1 MYKNNVNRILSII
14 LIACMVITM
23 APINVFA
30 ENTNLYTANTNF
42 AGYNQLIKVTDYYAA
57 FGSSKKI
64 SAPMEGVARFAVGYP
79 ADKNSLPETGISL
92 RDLESEI
99 YRLKYYSFESK
110 YGEQAEEF
118 TEKEWFSSKGIN
130 AQTWLSQIILDI
142 ISVGGDPSNYG
153 GRNYVYEL
161 MKYQSK
167 ATKGLFSNSGK
178 YAGSADGLA
187 TLALNAYW
195 GNEWA
200 LTDEAEGLGKVA
212 AVQAMMDNYRYTY
225 GGADGGKVDSTFRK
239 GNEWGL
245 GTVSKQMIQ
254 EAIYYN
260 IFWLSQGVSSFSYD
274 TATTGSAITAS
285 AISQSYLSSG
295 IDGSLIQ
302 EKLEDIASKMK
313 NKNVM
318 GQSFETIRKAQCE
331 LQAAYIISS
340 LSAGIAVDD
349 SEWVELAKF
358 QLDDGS
364 YKRKVADLVS
374 NGEATAMVAIA
385 LDYGNRVSNGENR
398 AICSAFNRLQ
408 YNGNTSSVKSD
419 IACVLS
425 DQKALRSSIE
435 NESNF
440 NALLNSVRA
449 VCVDTGYKSELS
461 FFSKTPQGI
470 LAYNDVIM
478 PKDGEPDICVSVV
491 LTIKHGSTMDI
502 VESQSF
508 VIKSEDKTFPFSKN
522 EKLLKDYYIGL
533 IDKKGLTSSVEP
545 VAVLSILG
553 KDVLSQIPN
562 NISFYPVPKT
572 DRYESDYSY
581 YGTSGTSYFPEAMA
595 IIDEIALGKNP
606 KNYQRAS
613 QGIGEIEKVDLVNEL
628 LARQLDNGSFANNYQ
643 SLGIDSTL
651 ALEIFFNGSDW
662 GNDENATQKGRI
674 GAIES
679 LLSYMTDC
687 QGVENGRSYGEFL
700 KDNSGTGVLDK
711 WVLWQSEAAILL
723 SRWLNDETIVTVNG
737 VSGELKVFVQKEID
751 GLIKTL
757 NAVYD
762 GQFTNGK
769 CGIRGMD
776 TYSKY
781 ISALIACGNKQTIDD
796 KKVWDVLRNSRL
808 SNGTYPGFL
817 HDIDNPTSQNIKF
830 SVDKHYTAYVAMAMG
845 DYVNNKALLSTLSFD
860 ISGVSDEDAVNNDLA
875 SLNIPDTV
883 TGNLTLISKGFY
895 GSNIAW
901 ASSNNDIINQNTGI
915 VTRPTIGQANA
926 VVKLTATISRNTYV
940 KTYDFY
946 VVVLSMGSEEQEIV
960 RADYDD
966 LNVPPY
972 VTADLSLP
980 IKGVHGSDITWQ
992 SSNESVLSNDG
1003 KVTFKDIETKLV
1015 LTAAVSKGSYTKIK
1029 EFYITVSKIIDNNN
1043 VVEKAINQLRE
1054 VYNTKRNLTGIYWDV
1069 FAAKSVLGD
1078 DFDKYNFKVYDVKS
1092 HRKGSAW
1099 QGTDYAAIVLQIL
1112 SQGDNPYN
1120 YQGVNYVEQL
1130 LNWIANNGWGAWG
1143 NPSWTLMALDAAAAD
1158 YEGYTFS
1165 ARDVLG
1171 SYLAGLKNLQYG
1183 PDLAGWALIPLSSHI
1198 NDDEAFR
1205 DARII
1210 PALEEFRLTLKSS
1223 QEKSGKNKGL
1233 FNTGGVEGGIL
1244 TLSNGCVVS
1253 GFEALTAAGLSGF
1266 DLTDN
1271 YWKIDGTGVLEA
1283 IYNIDIVGKQ
1293 NISNQEIIEFGDV
1306 YYGDSL
1312 WKRVGIKKSD
1322 FITLINTANVLV
1334 ENKKSDY
1341 TISSYNDLKLAY
1353 DSAVTVNNNVDKM
1366 SKNYYGPSYFA
1377 LRDAIDNL
1385 KPAGVV
1391 SVKILG
1397 DKNKEIIIESATVSK
1412 TGTVLEVIE
1421 EIAKQNRISL
1431 TVHDNKIKEIGGL
1444 VARENQDW
1452 YCYEKILSGT
1462 ARITNPLNTYKIKE
1476 GTDLIF
1482 KYCSDTTSLKQ
1493 DSTLEEHLV
1502 HDVKD
1507 AIVIEGAIDSN
1518 YIVTG
1523 DLVLKNSGL
1532 FGTTI
1537 SWVSNK
1543 PFAIDE
1549 NGKVN
1554 RDEKEDVKVSLTAKI
1569 YLNGIQIEK
1578 NYDVIVKSIS
1588 GGGTTPSDKYAYISV
1603 VGPVGTGKVFFRKQA
1618 IKIEPGETAFSLLEK
1633 TNLSLDVDR
1642 NTQYGVYVSGIEGL
1656 SEMDEGP
1663 ESGWL
1668 YRVNGVFPSHSAAL
1682 ERVYEND
1689 YVEWL
1694 YTRDL
1699 GKDVGGYM
1707 PGVENGTNPSQSESP
1722 ATISAKATISNGI
1735 ATLITKSDDIL
1746 KAIEDAKKNN
1756 INSISIAPIIEGEAN
1771 KVNVQIDK
1779 SSISKIADN
1788 KSLKLNIIT
1797 PIATIS
1803 IPNKSL
1809 LDLEKNTG
1817 SVIMITTTKNTDNTI
1832 SVEVRVG
1839 NKLLDDLGG
1848 GIAIALSGSNFNN
1861 STVLAKVCEDDSIKI
1876 IKKAFVEGKN
1886 IYGLVDGSVTI
1897 KIIDNIKMFED
1908 ISNNSWYSK
1917 AVLFAAS
1924 HELFGGTSDMLFSP
1938 NIPMSRA
1945 MLVTVLHRLEDTPNI
1960 QNNNSNFV
1968 DVNIESYY
1976 GNAVSWAT
1984 NEKLV
1989 NGTGNAFN
1997 PNNDITREELITI
2010 LYRYAKHI
2018 NIDTSIE
2025 NNDINFNDENYIS
2038 EWAYE
2043 AMSWAI
2049 ENGIIAGKENRLID
2063 PKGKSTRA
2071 EVAIILERF
2080 IKNIQFR
2087 NLVNFSSF

>member
-14 LIACMVITM
+14 LIACMIITM

-42 AGYNQLIKVTDYYAA
+42 VGYNQLIKVTDYYAA

-79 ADKNSLPETGISL
+79 ADKNSLPENEVTLKSIEA
-92 RDLESEI
+92 DI

-153 GRNYVYEL
+153 GRNYIYEL

-178 YAGSADGLA
+178 YAGSADGLS

-195 GNEWA
+195 GDEWA
-200 LTDEAEGLGKVA
+200 LTNEAEGLGKVA
-212 AVQAMMDNYRYTY
+212 AVQAMTDNYRYTY
-225 GGADGGKVDSTFRK
+225 GGADGGKVDIGTFRK
-239 GNEWGL
+239 GKEWGL
-245 GTVSKQMIQ
+245 GTVGRQMTQ

-260 IFWLSQGVSSFSYD
+260 IFWLSQGLSSFSYD

-285 AISQSYLSSG
+285 AILQSNSSSG
-295 IDGSLIQ
+295 IDGNLIQ

-318 GQSFETIRKAQCE
+318 GQSFETIRKAKCE

-349 SEWVELAKF
+349 SEWSELAKF

-364 YKRKVADLVS
+364 YKRKADDLVS
-374 NGEATAMVAIA
+374 NGEATAMAAIA
-385 LDYGNRVSNGENR
+385 LDYGNRISNGENR
-398 AICSAFNRLQ
+398 ASCSAFNRLQ

-435 NESNF
+435 NESDF
-440 NALLNSVRA
+440 NVLLNNVRTA
-449 VCVDTGYKSELS
+449 CADTGYKSELS

-478 PKDGEPDICVSVV
+478 PKDGEPDICVNLV
-491 LTIKHGSTMDI
+491 LTIKCGSTMDI

-508 VIKSEDKTFPFSKN
+508 VLKSEDKTFPFSKN

-533 IDKKGLTSSVEP
+533 TDKKGLTSSVDP
-545 VAVLSILG
+545 VAVLSLLG
-553 KDVLSQIPN
+553 RDVLSQIPN
-562 NISFYPVPKT
+562 NISFYPVQNT
-572 DRYESDYSY
+572 NRGEGDYSY
-581 YGTSGTSYFPEAMA
+581 YGTAGNFYYPEAMA

-606 KNYQRAS
+606 KKYLRAS
-613 QGIGEIEKVDLVNEL
+613 QGTGEIKEVDLVNEL
-628 LARQLDNGSFANNYQ
+628 LSRQLENGSFDNNWYG
-643 SLGIDSTL
+643 LNIDSIL
-651 ALEIFFNGSDW
+651 ALEIFFNGNEW
-662 GNDENATQKGRI
+662 GNNESGTQKGRV

-679 LLSYMTDC
+679 LLSYITDC
-687 QGVENGRSYGEFL
+687 QGVENGRSYGKFL
-700 KDNSGTGVLDK
+700 LDNSGTGVLDS
-711 WVLWQSEAAILL
+711 WVLQQSEAAILL

-737 VSGELKVFVQKEID
+737 VSGELKVFAQKEID

-762 GQFTNGK
+762 GQFTYGK
-769 CGIRGMD
+769 CGFKKID
-776 TYSKY
+776 AYSKY
-781 ISALIACGNKQTIDD
+781 VSALVASGNKQTVDD

-808 SNGTYPGFL
+808 NNGTYPIFL
-817 HDIDNPTSQNIKF
+817 HDIDNPITQNQKL
-830 SVDKHYTAYVAMAMG
+830 SVNKQYTAYVAMAMG
-845 DYVNNKALLSTLSFD
+845 DYVYNRALLSTISFD
-860 ISGVSDEDAVNNDLA
+860 ISGVSDEEAVNNDLA

-895 GSNIAW
+895 GSNITW
-901 ASSNNDIINQNTGI
+901 TSSNNDIINQNSGI
-915 VTRPTIGQANA
+915 VTRPMIGQANS
-926 VVKLTATISRNTYV
+926 VVKLTATLSRNTYV

-946 VVVLSMGSEEQEIV
+946 VVVLAMGSEEQEIV
-960 RADYDD
+960 SADYDD

-980 IKGVHGSDITWQ
+980 IKGVHGSNITWQ
-992 SSNESVLSNDG
+992 SSNESVVSNDG
-1003 KVTFKDIETKLV
+1003 KVTFKDIEMKLV
-1015 LTAAVSKGSYTKIK
+1015 LTATLSKGAYTKTK
-1029 EFYITVSKIIDNNN
+1029 EFHITVSKIIDNNN

-1099 QGTDYAAIVLQIL
+1099 QGTDYAAIILQIL

-1158 YEGYTFS
+1158 YEGYNFR

-1171 SYLAGLKNLQYG
+1171 SYLAELKNLQYG

-1205 DARII
+1205 DARIT

-1223 QEKSGKNKGL
+1223 QEKTGKNKGL

-1253 GFEALTAAGLSGF
+1253 GFEALTAAGLPGY

-1312 WKRVGIKKSD
+1312 WKRVGIKKLD
-1322 FITLINTANVLV
+1322 FITLINTANELV

-1341 TISSYNDLKLAY
+1341 TISSYNNLKLAY
-1353 DSAVTVNNNVDKM
+1353 DKAVSVNNNADKM

-1397 DKNKEIIIESATVSK
+1397 NKNKEIIIESATVSK

-1421 EIAKQNRISL
+1421 EIAKQNKVSL

-1452 YCYEKILSGT
+1452 YCYEKTLSGT
-1462 ARITNPLNTYKIKE
+1462 VHVTNPLNTYKIKE
-1476 GTDLIF
+1476 GTELIF
-1482 KYCSDTTSLKQ
+1482 KYCSDIASLKQ
-1493 DSTLEEHLV
+1493 GSTLEEHLV

-1507 AIVIEGAIDSN
+1507 ALVIEGAIDSN

-1523 DLVLKNSGL
+1523 NLVLPNSGL

-1537 SWVSNK
+1537 SWTSNK
-1543 PFAIDE
+1543 LFAIDE

-1569 YLNGIQIEK
+1569 YLNGIQTDK
-1578 NYDVIVKSIS
+1578 NFDVIVKSLS
-1588 GGGTTPSDKYAYISV
+1588 GGTTTPTDKYAYISV

-1642 NTQYGVYVSGIEGL
+1642 HTQYGVYVSGIEGL

-1668 YRVNGVFPSHSAAL
+1668 YRVNGVFPSHSSAL

-1707 PGVENGTNPSQSESP
+1707 PGIENGTNPSQSDTP
-1722 ATISAKATISNGI
+1722 ATIFAKAAISNGI
-1735 ATLITKSDDIL
+1735 ATLITNNDDIL

-1779 SSISKIADN
+1779 SSISKIANN

-1797 PIATIS
+1797 PIATII

-1809 LDLEKNTG
+1809 LDINKNAG
-1817 SVIMITTTKNTDNTI
+1817 SAIVITTTKNADNTI

-1839 NKLLDDLGG
+1839 NKLLDYLDG
-1848 GIAIALSGSNFNN
+1848 GISIVLSGSNFNN
-1861 STVLAKVCEDDSIKI
+1861 STVLAKVLGNDSIKI
-1876 IKKAFVEGKN
+1876 IKKSFVDGKN
-1886 IYGLVDGSVTI
+1886 IYGLVDGSVEI
-1897 KIIDNIKMFED
+1897 KVIDNIKIFED

-1917 AVLFAAS
+1917 AVLFATS
-1924 HELFGGTSDMLFSP
+1924 HELFGGTSDKLFSP
-1938 NIPMSRA
+1938 NMPMSRA

-1960 QNNNSNFV
+1960 QNNTINFV
-1968 DVNIESYY
+1968 DVNIDSYY

-1984 NEKLV
+1984 AEKIV
-1989 NGTGNAFN
+1989 NGSGNAFN

-2010 LYRYAKHI
+2010 LYRYAK
-2018 NIDTSIE
+2018 NIGANTSNK
-2025 NNDINFNDENYIS
+2025 NNEIIFSDKNNVS

-2043 AMSWAI
+2043 AMSWAVD
-2049 ENGIIAGKENRLID
+2049 NGIITGKENNLID

-2080 IKNIQFR
+2080 IKNI
-2087 NLVNFSSF
+2087 LK

>member
-1 MYKNNVNRILSII
+1 MYKNNVNRILSIM
-14 LIACMVITM
+14 LIVCMIITM

-30 ENTNLYTANTNF
+30 ENTILYTANSNF
-42 AGYNQLIKVTDYYAA
+42 AGYNQLIKVTDYYTA
-57 FGSSKKI
+57 FESSKRI

-79 ADKNSLPETGISL
+79 ASKNSLPENESELKSI
-92 RDLESEI
+92 ESEI
-99 YRLKYYSFESK
+99 YTLKYYSFESK
-110 YGEQAEEF
+110 YGEQAEDF
-118 TEKEWFSSKGIN
+118 TEKEWFSSQGIN
-130 AQTWLSQIILDI
+130 TQTWLSQIILDI

-167 ATKGLFSNSGK
+167 ATNGLFSNLGK

-195 GNEWA
+195 GDEWA
-200 LTDEAEGLGKVA
+200 LTNEAEGLGKEA
-212 AVQAMMDNYRYTY
+212 AVQSMMDNYRYTY
-225 GGADGGKVDSTFRK
+225 GGADGGKVDITTFIK
-239 GNEWGL
+239 GKEWGL
-245 GTVSKQMIQ
+245 GTVGRQMTQ

-260 IFWLSQGVSSFSYD
+260 IFWLSQGLSSFTNTS
-274 TATTGSAITAS
+274 ATSSSAITAS
-285 AISQSYLSSG
+285 AISYSNESSC
-295 IDGSLIQ
+295 INGSLVQ
-302 EKLEDIASKMK
+302 EKLEDIAKNMK

-318 GQSFETIRKAQCE
+318 GQSFETIRRAQCE

-340 LSAGIAVDD
+340 LSAGIDVDD
-349 SEWVELAKF
+349 NEWEELSKF

-364 YKRKVADLVS
+364 YKRKADDLVS
-374 NGEATAMVAIA
+374 NGEATAMAAIA
-385 LDYGNRVSNGENR
+385 LDYGNRVSQGEDKRN
-398 AICSAFNRLQ
+398 CSAFNRLQ
-408 YNGNTSSVKSD
+408 YNGNTSTVKDD
-419 IACVLS
+419 IAYVLS

-435 NESNF
+435 NESDF
-440 NALLNSVRA
+440 NVLLNNIRTA
-449 VCVDTGYKSELS
+449 CDDTSYKSELS

-478 PKDGEPDICVSVV
+478 PKDGEPDIFVSLV
-491 LTIKHGSTMDI
+491 LTIRHGSTMDV
-502 VESQSF
+502 VESQGF
-508 VIKSEDKTFPFSKN
+508 VLKSEDKTFPLSKN

-533 IDKKGLTSSVEP
+533 KDNKGLTSSAEP
-545 VAVLSILG
+545 VAVLSLLG
-553 KDVLSQIPN
+553 KDILSQIPN
-562 NISFYPVPKT
+562 NISFYPVQNA
-572 DRYESDYSY
+572 DRYEGDYSY
-581 YGTSGTSYFPEAMA
+581 YSTAGNFYFPETMA

-606 KNYQRAS
+606 KNYLRAS
-613 QGIGEIEKVDLVNEL
+613 QGTGEIKEVDLVNEL
-628 LARQLDNGSFANNYQ
+628 LAKQLENGRFSDNY
-643 SLGIDSTL
+643 LLCDIDSVL
-651 ALEIFFNGSDW
+651 ALEIFFDGNDW
-662 GNDENATQKGRI
+662 GNNENGTQKGRV

-679 LLSYMTDC
+679 LLSNMTDC

-700 KDNSGTGVLDK
+700 VGSSGTGVLDS
-711 WVLWQSEAAILL
+711 WVLQQSEAAILL
-723 SRWLNDETIVTVNG
+723 SRWLNDETIVTLNG
-737 VSGELKVFVQKEID
+737 ISGELKEFAQKEID

-762 GQFTNGK
+762 GRFTNGK
-769 CGIRGMD
+769 CGFKKID
-776 TYSKY
+776 AYSKY
-781 ISALIACGNKQTIDD
+781 ISALVASGNKQTIND

-808 SNGTYPGFL
+808 TNGTYPVFL
-817 HDIDNPTSQNIKF
+817 HDIDNPIAQNQKL
-830 SVDKHYTAYVAMAMG
+830 SANKQYTAYVAMAMG
-845 DYVNNKALLSTLSFD
+845 DYINNKALLSTLSFD
-860 ISGVSDEDAVNNDLA
+860 ISGVSDEEAVNNDLA
-875 SLNIPDTV
+875 SLNIPDTI
-883 TGNLTLISKGFY
+883 TENLTLISKGFY
-895 GSNIAW
+895 GSNITW
-901 ASSNNDIINQNTGI
+901 TSSNNDIINQNTGT
-915 VTRPTIGQANA
+915 VTRPMIGQANS
-926 VVKLTATISRNTYV
+926 VVKLTATVTRNSYV

-946 VVVLSMGSEEQEIV
+946 VVVLAMGSEEQEIV
-960 RADYDD
+960 SADYDD

-972 VTADLSLP
+972 VTTDLSLP

-992 SSNESVLSNDG
+992 SSNESIITNDG

-1015 LTAAVSKGSYTKIK
+1015 LTATLSKGAYTRTK
-1029 EFYITVSKIIDNNN
+1029 EFHITVSKIIDNNN

-1099 QGTDYAAIVLQIL
+1099 QGTDYASIVLQIL

-1158 YEGYTFS
+1158 YEGYNFR

-1171 SYLAGLKNLQYG
+1171 SYLAELKNLQYG

-1198 NDDEAFR
+1198 NDDEEFR
-1205 DARII
+1205 DTRII
-1210 PALEEFRLTLKSS
+1210 PDLEEFRLTLKSS

-1233 FNTGGVEGGIL
+1233 FNTGGVEGGII

-1253 GFEALTAAGLSGF
+1253 GFEALTAAGLPGF

-1283 IYNIDIVGKQ
+1283 MYNIDIAGKQ
-1293 NISNQEIIEFGDV
+1293 NISNQEIVEFGDV

-1322 FITLINTANVLV
+1322 FITLIDTANELV

-1341 TISSYNDLKLAY
+1341 TIISYNNLKLAY
-1353 DSAVTVNNNVDKM
+1353 DNAVSVNNNTDKM
-1366 SKNYYGPSYFA
+1366 SKNYYGPAYFA
-1377 LRDAIDNL
+1377 LRDAINDL
-1385 KPAGVV
+1385 KPAGAV

-1421 EIAKQNRISL
+1421 EIAKQNKISL
-1431 TVHDNKIKEIGGL
+1431 TVYDNKIKEIGGL
-1444 VARENQDW
+1444 VARESQDW
-1452 YCYEKILSGT
+1452 YCYENTQSGT
-1462 ARITNPLNTYKIKE
+1462 VLVTNPLNSYEVKE
-1476 GTDLIF
+1476 GAELTF
-1482 KYCSDTTSLKQ
+1482 KYCSDTASLEQ
-1493 DSTLEEHLV
+1493 GATLEEHLV
-1502 HDVKD
+1502 HDGKD
-1507 AIVIEGAIDSN
+1507 ALSIGGAIDTN
-1518 YIVTG
+1518 YVVTG
-1523 DLVLKNSGL
+1523 DLVLQNSGL

-1537 SWVSNK
+1537 SWTSNK
-1543 PFAIDE
+1543 LFAIDE

-1569 YLNGIQIEK
+1569 YLNGIQAEK
-1578 NYDVIVKSIS
+1578 NFEVVVKSMS
-1588 GGGTTPSDKYAYISV
+1588 GGSTTPTDKYAYISV

-1633 TNLSLDVDR
+1633 TGLSLDVDM

-1656 SEMDEGP
+1656 SETDEGP

-1668 YRVNGVFPSHSAAL
+1668 YRVNGVFPGHSAAL
-1682 ERVYEND
+1682 ERVYEGY

-1707 PGVENGTNPSQSESP
+1707 PGIENGTNPSQSDTP
-1722 ATISAKATISNGI
+1722 ATVSAKAAIVNGI

-1746 KAIEDAKKNN
+1746 KAIEDAMKNN
-1756 INSISIAPIIEGEAN
+1756 INSISIKPIIEGEAY

-1779 SSISKIADN
+1779 LSISKIAEN

-1797 PIATIS
+1797 PIATIT

-1809 LDLEKNTG
+1809 ADIEKNIG
-1817 SVIMITTTKNTDNTI
+1817 SVIMITTAKKDDNTI
-1832 SVEVRVG
+1832 SVEIKIG
-1839 NKLLDDLGG
+1839 NKLIDDIDG
-1848 GIAIALSGSNFNN
+1848 GISIALSGNNFNN
-1861 STVLAKVCEDDSIKI
+1861 STVLARVYENDTIKI

-1886 IYGLVDGSVTI
+1886 IYGVVDGSATI
-1897 KIIDNIKMFED
+1897 KVIDNVKIFED
-1908 ISNNSWYSK
+1908 ISNDSWYSE
-1917 AVLFAAS
+1917 AVLFAAG
-1924 HELFGGTSDMLFSP
+1924 HELFGGTSDKLFSP

-1945 MLVTVLHRLEDTPNI
+1945 MLVTVLHRLEDTPSI
-1960 QNNNSNFV
+1960 QNNNISFA

-1976 GNAVSWAT
+1976 RNAVSWAAA
-1984 NEKLV
+1984 EKIV
-1989 NGTGNAFN
+1989 NGTDNAFN
-1997 PNNDITREELITI
+1997 PDNDITREELITI

-2018 NIDTSIE
+2018 DINTGIKH
-2025 NNDINFNDENYIS
+2025 NDISFSDKNYIS

-2043 AMSWAI
+2043 AMSWAVD
-2049 ENGIIAGKENRLID
+2049 NGIITGKDNKLID

-2080 IKNIQFR
+2080 IKNIIK
-2087 NLVNFSSF
+2087 

>member
-1 MYKNNVNRILSII
+1 MYKNNVNRILSIM
-14 LIACMVITM
+14 LIVCMIITM

-30 ENTNLYTANTNF
+30 ENTILYTANSNF
-42 AGYNQLIKVTDYYAA
+42 AGYNQLIKITDYYAA
-57 FGSSKKI
+57 FESSKRI

-79 ADKNSLPETGISL
+79 ASKNELPEN
-92 RDLESEI
+92 ESTLKSIETEI
-99 YRLKYYSFESK
+99 YALKYYSFESK
-110 YGEQAEEF
+110 YGEQAEAF
-118 TEKEWFSSKGIN
+118 TEKEWFSSQGIN
-130 AQTWLSQIILDI
+130 TQTWLSQIILDI

-167 ATKGLFSNSGK
+167 ATHGLFSNLGK
-178 YAGSADGLA
+178 YAGSADGLS

-195 GNEWA
+195 GDEWA
-200 LTDEAEGLGKVA
+200 LTNEAEGLGKVA
-212 AVQAMMDNYRYTY
+212 TVQAMIDNYQYTY
-225 GGADGGKVDSTFRK
+225 GGADGGKVDLATFRK
-239 GNEWGL
+239 GKEWGL
-245 GTVSKQMIQ
+245 GTVGSRMTQD
-254 EAIYYN
+254 AVYYN
-260 IFWLSQGVSSFSYD
+260 VFWLSQGLSSFAYD
-274 TATTGSAITAS
+274 TSTTGSAITTS
-285 AISQSYLSSG
+285 AISQSNSSSG
-295 IDGSLIQ
+295 INGILVQ
-302 EKLEDIASKMK
+302 EKLEDIAMKLK

-331 LQAAYIISS
+331 LQAAYIISL
-340 LSAGIAVDD
+340 LSAGIAVDEN
-349 SEWVELAKF
+349 EWAELAKF

-364 YKRKVADLVS
+364 YKRKADDLVF
-374 NGEATAMVAIA
+374 NGEATAMAAIA
-385 LDYGNRVSNGENR
+385 LDYGNRISNGENR
-398 AICSAFNRLQ
+398 TSCSAFNRLQ
-408 YNGNTSSVKSD
+408 YNGNTSTVKDD
-419 IACVLS
+419 IAYVLS

-435 NESNF
+435 NESDF
-440 NALLNSVRA
+440 NVLLNNVRTA
-449 VCVDTGYKSELS
+449 CADTSYKSELS

-470 LAYNDVIM
+470 LVYNDVIM
-478 PKDGEPDICVSVV
+478 PKDGEPDIFVGLV
-491 LTIKHGSTMDI
+491 LAIRHGSTMDV
-502 VESQSF
+502 VESQGF
-508 VIKSEDKTFPFSKN
+508 VLKSEDKTFPLSKN
-522 EKLLKDYYIGL
+522 EKLLKDHYIG
-533 IDKKGLTSSVEP
+533 IKDKKGLTSSAEP
-545 VAVLSILG
+545 VAVLSLLG
-553 KDVLSQIPN
+553 KDILSQIPN
-562 NISFYPVPKT
+562 NLSFYPVQNA
-572 DRYESDYSY
+572 DRYEGDYSY
-581 YGTSGTSYFPEAMA
+581 YSTAGNFYFPETMA

-606 KNYQRAS
+606 KNYLRAS
-613 QGIGEIEKVDLVNEL
+613 QGTGEIKEVDLVNEL
-628 LARQLDNGSFANNYQ
+628 LAKQLENGSFSDNY
-643 SLGIDSTL
+643 LLCDIDSVL
-651 ALEIFFNGSDW
+651 ALEIFFNGNDW
-662 GNDENATQKGRI
+662 GNNENGTQKGRV

-687 QGVENGRSYGEFL
+687 QGVENGRSYGKFL
-700 KDNSGTGVLDK
+700 VGSSGTGVLDS
-711 WVLWQSEAAILL
+711 WVSQQSETVILL
-723 SRWLNDETIVTVNG
+723 SRWLNDETIITVNG
-737 VSGELKVFVQKEID
+737 ISGELKGFAQKEID

-769 CGIRGMD
+769 CGFKKID
-776 TYSKY
+776 AYSKY
-781 ISALIACGNKQTIDD
+781 ISALVASGNKQTIDD
-796 KKVWDVLRNSRL
+796 KNVWDVLRNSRL
-808 SNGTYPGFL
+808 TNGTYPVFL
-817 HDIDNPTSQNIKF
+817 HDIDNPIAQNQKL
-830 SVDKHYTAYVAMAMG
+830 SANKQYTAYVAMAMG
-845 DYVNNKALLSTLSFD
+845 DYVNNRAMLSTLSFD
-860 ISGVSDEDAVNNDLA
+860 ISGVSDEEAVNNDLA
-875 SLNIPDTV
+875 SLHIPDTI
-883 TGNLTLISKGFY
+883 TENITLTSKGFY
-895 GSNIAW
+895 GSNITW
-901 ASSNNDIINQNTGI
+901 ISSNNDIINQNTGI
-915 VTRPTIGQANA
+915 VTRPMIGQANS
-926 VVKLTATISRNTYV
+926 VVKLTATVSRNSYI
-940 KTYDFY
+940 KTYEFY
-946 VVVLSMGSEEQEIV
+946 VVVLAMGSEEQEIV
-960 RADYDD
+960 SADYDILD
-966 LNVPPY
+966 IPPF

-980 IKGVHGSDITWQ
+980 IKGVNGSDITWK
-992 SSNESVLSNDG
+992 SSNESVVTNDG
-1003 KVTFKDIETKLV
+1003 KVTLKEIETKLV
-1015 LTAAVSKGSYTKIK
+1015 LTATLSKGAYSRTK

-1043 VVEKAINQLRE
+1043 VVEKAINQLKE

-1130 LNWIANNGWGAWG
+1130 LNWIAKNGWGAWG
-1143 NPSWTLMALDAAAAD
+1143 SPSWTLMALDAAAAD
-1158 YEGYTFS
+1158 YEGYSFK

-1171 SYLAGLKNLQYG
+1171 SYLAELKNLQYG
-1183 PDLAGWALIPLSSHI
+1183 PDLAGWALIPLSTHI
-1198 NDDEAFR
+1198 NDDETFR
-1205 DARII
+1205 DERII
-1210 PALEEFRLTLKSS
+1210 PALEELKLTLKNS
-1223 QEKSGKNKGL
+1223 QEKLGKNKGL

-1253 GFEALTAAGLSGF
+1253 GFEALTAAGLPGF

-1306 YYGDSL
+1306 YYSDSL

-1322 FITLINTANVLV
+1322 FITLISTANELV

-1341 TISSYNDLKLAY
+1341 TIISYNDLKLAY
-1353 DSAVTVNNNVDKM
+1353 DNAVSVNNNVDKM
-1366 SKNYYGPSYFA
+1366 SKNYYGPAYFA

-1421 EIAKQNRISL
+1421 EISKQNKISL
-1431 TVHDNKIKEIGGL
+1431 TVHDNKIREIGGL

-1452 YCYEKILSGT
+1452 YCYEKTSTGAT
-1462 ARITNPLNTYKIKE
+1462 CITNPLNTYKIKE
-1476 GTDLIF
+1476 GTELVF

-1493 DSTLEEHLV
+1493 GSTLDEHLV
-1502 HDVKD
+1502 HDGKN
-1507 AIVIEGAIDSN
+1507 ALVIGGTIDSN

-1523 DLVLKNSGL
+1523 DLVLQNSGL

-1537 SWVSNK
+1537 SWTSNK
-1543 PFAIDE
+1543 LFAIDE

-1569 YLNGIQIEK
+1569 YLNGVQTEK
-1578 NYDVIVKSIS
+1578 NYDVIVKSKS
-1588 GGGTTPSDKYAYISV
+1588 GGSTTPIDKYAYISV
-1603 VGPVGTGKVFFRKQA
+1603 VGQVGTGKVFFRKKA

-1633 TNLSLDVDR
+1633 TNLSLDIDR

-1668 YRVNGVFPSHSAAL
+1668 YRVNGVFPGHSAAL

-1707 PGVENGTNPSQSESP
+1707 PGVENGTNSSQSGSP
-1722 ATISAKATISNGI
+1722 ATVSAKATISNGI
-1735 ATLITKSDDIL
+1735 ATLITNSDDIL

-1756 INSISIAPIIEGEAN
+1756 INSISIAPIIEGE
-1771 KVNVQIDK
+1771 VNRVNIQIDK
-1779 SSISKIADN
+1779 SSLGKIADN
-1788 KSLKLNIIT
+1788 KSLNLNIIT
-1797 PIATIS
+1797 PIATIT

-1809 LDLEKNTG
+1809 LDIEKNVG

-1832 SVEVRVG
+1832 SVEVEVG
-1839 NKLLDDLGG
+1839 NKLIEDMDG
-1848 GIAIALSGSNFNN
+1848 GISIVLSGNNFSN
-1861 STVLAKVCEDDSIKI
+1861 STVLAKVCDDDTIKI
-1876 IKKAFVEGKN
+1876 IKKSFVEGKN
-1886 IYGLVDGSVTI
+1886 IYGFIDGSVTI
-1897 KIIDNIKMFED
+1897 KIIDNIKIFED
-1908 ISNNSWYSK
+1908 ISNDSWYRE
-1917 AVLFAAS
+1917 AVLFAAGR
-1924 HELFGGTSDMLFSP
+1924 ELFGGTSDKMFNP

-1960 QNNNSNFV
+1960 QNNNINFV

-1984 NEKLV
+1984 AEKIV

-2010 LYRYAKHI
+2010 LYRYAKCI
-2018 NIDTSIE
+2018 NTDTSIE
-2025 NNDINFNDENYIS
+2025 NNVINFSDKNYIS

-2043 AMSWAI
+2043 AMSWAV
-2049 ENGIIAGKENRLID
+2049 ENGIIDGKENKLID

-2080 IKNIQFR
+2080 IKN
-2087 NLVNFSSF
+2087 LLK